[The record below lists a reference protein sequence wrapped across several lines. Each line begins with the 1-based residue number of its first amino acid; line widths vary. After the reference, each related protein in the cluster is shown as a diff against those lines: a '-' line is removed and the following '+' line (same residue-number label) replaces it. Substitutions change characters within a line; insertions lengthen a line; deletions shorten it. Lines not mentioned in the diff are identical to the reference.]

1 MQQGIG
7 NAKEVISENIVHGSN
22 DLKGKS
28 NRKLQKARLTNDR
41 TQELREITPDRN
53 RQKSSKAEE
62 VRGYFIGF
70 LQEKGVV
77 IDHSFLI
84 ITYTRWGTSHQR

>member
-41 TQELREITPDRN
+41 TQERSEITPGWTEN
-53 RQKSSKAEE
+53 ANVCSQ
-62 VRGYFIGF
+62 GLF
-70 LQEKGVV
+70 LLYNIFRHFYPKTNQNPYYYLQN
-77 IDHSFLI
+77 ILFC
-84 ITYTRWGTSHQR
+84 R

>member
-7 NAKEVISENIVHGSN
+7 NAKEVISKNIVHGSN

-41 TQELREITPDRN
+41 TQELSEITPDKPETKAN
-53 RQKSSKAEE
+53 RK

-70 LQEKGVV
+70 LQRKGAAAPLLFIYLYAMGNLVP
-77 IDHSFLI
+77 
-84 ITYTRWGTSHQR
+84 TTAM